1 MDIAAMNVRITFQK
15 GTAGTDKYVNHRN
28 TWEDVYTCWA
38 TPVMAS
44 GNEEE
49 AAGTTQVKERL
60 DFTVR
65 YCSELSGVSA
75 DTHRILCRGQVY
87 NITSVNP
94 MGFKNKSLKFCC
106 ERERRQ

>member
-15 GTAGTDKYVNHRN
+15 GTAGTDRYGNHIN
-28 TWEDVYTCWA
+28 TWDDVYTCWA

-60 DFTVR
+60 DV
-65 YCSELSGVSA
+65 
-75 DTHRILCRGQVY
+75 ILTERGLFD
-87 NITSVNP
+87 S
-94 MGFKNKSLKFCC
+94 
-106 ERERRQ
+106 REKAKAAIMAGEIYIDSINFV

>member
-15 GTAGTDKYVNHRN
+15 GTAGIDRYGNHRN

-44 GNEEE
+44 GNEAEVS
-49 AAGTTQVKERL
+49 GTTQVKERL

-94 MGFKNKSLKFCC
+94 MGYKNKSLKFCC